1 MKVQK
6 KLPKGWGQDKSIK
19 RKLSM
24 REKIKGLETRRDQLI
39 DNNMPRRATEI
50 ENQIRALKREVELS

>member
-24 REKIKGLETRRDQLI
+24 REKIKRLETRRDQLI
-39 DNNMPRRATEI
+39 DHNMPHRATEI